1 MFVVSQKNGE
11 TMEETVGRKDHT
23 VIVNEDECKGCGLC
37 IDICPKD
44 VLFELSHLNRMG
56 YHPAGYR
63 GEGCIGCS
71 FCFYACPEPG
81 AITVLKKGYVEEKE
95 GV

>member
-1 MFVVSQKNGE
+1 
-11 TMEETVGRKDHT
+11 MEESQGRKDNT
-23 VIVNEDECKGCGLC
+23 VIINEDECKGCGLC
-37 IDICPKD
+37 IEICPKD
-44 VLFELSHLNRMG
+44 VLFQQPHLNRMG

-63 GEGCIGCS
+63 GEGCIGCG

-81 AITVLKKGYVEEKE
+81 AITVLKKGYIEEKE